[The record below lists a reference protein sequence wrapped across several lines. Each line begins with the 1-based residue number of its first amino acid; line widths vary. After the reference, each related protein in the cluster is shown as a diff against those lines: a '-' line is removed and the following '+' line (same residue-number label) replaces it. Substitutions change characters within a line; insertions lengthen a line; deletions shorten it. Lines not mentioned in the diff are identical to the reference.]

1 MPKAGWNLLYKSNC
15 PIGMI
20 RPNRKRKQLIIK
32 CLAKILTLAVVL
44 QVLYVSP
51 GKLWH
56 LTSYAFPYQL
66 PTQERAL
73 KRGSRFRTLE
83 NPWRQKVDP
92 VIAASRSASGGEN
105 ICWGRTNEQPYI
117 GKIKIYVGNQKKH
130 GKNIRKHKKYANKT
144 PARFCW
150 SSVRTITCSSAF
162 LLQFYDC
169 LNLDPHRSQTTTPK
183 AVKS

>member
-1 MPKAGWNLLYKSNC
+1 MPKARWNLLYKSNC

-73 KRGSRFRTLE
+73 KLGSRFRTLE

-117 GKIKIYVGNQKKH
+117 GKIKIYVGNQKNMEKTY
-130 GKNIRKHKKYANKT
+130 GNTKNMLTKLLPGFAGQVCVPLLVHQLSCCNSMIAWTLTLTDLKL
-144 PARFCW
+144 
-150 SSVRTITCSSAF
+150 
-162 LLQFYDC
+162 LLQK
-169 LNLDPHRSQTTTPK
+169 Q
-183 AVKS
+183 